1 LTATFVGL
9 NLFRR
14 MHELSLMMAAMEQA
28 TASARRN
35 GAERIHRIRM
45 RVGILS
51 GAQPEALE
59 FAFETL
65 RPGTSAEDARLEIER
80 IPATFRCEQCGKTFT
95 IQEVNFECP
104 ECDGPMTL
112 VGGGRELEL
121 ADMEIS

>member
-1 LTATFVGL
+1 
-9 NLFRR
+9 

-65 RPGTSAEDARLEIER
+65 KRGTPAEDGRLEIE
-80 IPATFRCEQCGKTFT
+80 IVPATFRCEQCHKTVT
-95 IQEVNFECP
+95 MQEVSFECP
-104 ECDGPMTL
+104 DCGGPLTL
-112 VGGGRELEL
+112 AGGGRDLQL
-121 ADMEIS
+121 TDMEIS